1 MSDATEPK
9 HERTHLPVL
18 PHSGKVEQ
26 LRQEAAMSSGQ
37 VVNRETQPRGVTPAT
52 PNTPPVPSGGGH
64 VNRTKPVPPERKTIE
79 YKLLEGK
86 IIAAL
91 KTVYDPEIPVDIY
104 ELGLIYD
111 IEIDDDKSVTLR
123 MTLTAPG
130 CPVAGSLP
138 GDVERRVEAIPE
150 VKSAT
155 VELVWEPTWSRDM
168 MSEEAL
174 LSLGMM

>member
-1 MSDATEPK
+1 MSGQPTPAATEVKTATP
-9 HERTHLPVL
+9 LP
-18 PHSGKVEQ
+18 P
-26 LRQEAAMSSGQ
+26 A
-37 VVNRETQPRGVTPAT
+37 PPTPA
-52 PNTPPVPSGGGH
+52 PPVQSRGGH
-64 VNRTKPVPPERKTIE
+64 TNRITAVPAERKTIE

-111 IEIDDDKSVTLR
+111 IEIDDDKRVTIR

-138 GDVERRVEAIPE
+138 GDVERRIEAIPD